1 MTSATTKRTQQKRK
15 SSGRKPSESLY
26 GSLKPSFL
34 AKRVMRYRAS
44 PVLEATARKNDER
57 CYKIVPKHIAQN
69 VMWRKE
75 LLTLCAKNLGY
86 RQLVKRWC
94 RSNILFWINAFVWA
108 LDTRETK
115 AGTLAPFITFQCQD
129 EAILK
134 IHKAMFPKGKGVQ
147 HDCVIEKSRDQGATW
162 ICVLAF
168 THALLFSEQPIDLF
182 CMSYKERVV
191 DGGYD
196 TIMGK
201 ARLLIEHLPSWLK
214 PELQINNLSFKN
226 EETGSTWS
234 GSSTTQDAGVSG
246 RYAAMFLDEFAL
258 VDDAEQIWHR
268 TAACSN
274 CRIVNSTHRGPE
286 KMFAQIVKLSELAKV
301 DQEIT
306 ERRFLERI
314 QLHWT
319 AHPWKAKGLYYD
331 AAGKARSPWYD
342 DECIRLGN
350 NRQAIAQ
357 ELDMDAMAAGG
368 QAFDVA
374 EIMGLIGNYT
384 RDPVRVGAMID
395 GKFVDQPRGHIK
407 LWFKNEPPKG
417 LYGIGNDVASGAGGK
432 YSTPSCS
439 SIVNL
444 DTGCKVAE
452 LWDPAI
458 RPDRFAR
465 VVFDLA
471 LWFYGAKLN
480 FENTGSVG
488 SMFRQTLLEDLGYTH
503 FRMRKKSE
511 RTLAPELTNEIG
523 WVPDPEAKTALLFSY
538 QQALSMGFFVNPSK
552 QAMEETLQFVY
563 VDGVIKHS
571 LERVKD
577 DHSAAKAL
585 HGDLVMADAMAWLMV
600 RESGVVQSK
609 VENPGGQKQK
619 GPPPYGSIA
628 WRYEQDDRERD
639 GWDGW

>member
-1 MTSATTKRTQQKRK
+1 MGHYILMK
-15 SSGRKPSESLY
+15 
-26 GSLKPSFL
+26 
-34 AKRVMRYRAS
+34 S
-44 PVLEATARKNDER
+44 PVLEATAKQNDER
-57 CYKIVPKHIAQN
+57 SYKTVPKSIRENARYR
-69 VMWRKE
+69 RK
-75 LLTLCAKNLGY
+75 LLELCAKTPTY
-86 RQLVKRWC
+86 RGIVKRWC
-94 RSNILFWINAFVWA
+94 KNNILFWINAFVWA

-129 EAILK
+129 EAILR
-134 IHKAMFPKGKGVQ
+134 IHAAMFPKGKGVQ

-162 ICVLAF
+162 ICVLLFA
-168 THALLFSEQPIDLF
+168 HALLFSDQPIDLF

-201 ARLLIEHLPSWLK
+201 ARLLIEHLPSWLL
-214 PELQINNLSFKN
+214 PELQLNNLSFKN
-226 EETGSTWS
+226 LETGSSWA

-258 VDDAEQIWHR
+258 VEGAEQIWQR

-286 KMFAQIVKLSELAKV
+286 KMFAQIVKMSEIV
-301 DQEIT
+301 SGEVT
-306 ERRFLERI
+306 ERRVLERI

-319 AHPWKAKGLYYD
+319 SHPWKAKGLYYD
-331 AAGKARSPWYD
+331 GLGKPRSPWYD
-342 DECIRLGN
+342 DECARLGHN
-350 NRQAIAQ
+350 KQAIAQ
-357 ELDMDAMAAGG
+357 ELDMDAMASGG
-368 QAFDVA
+368 QAFDVQ
-374 EIMGLIGNYT
+374 EVMSLIASYT
-384 RDPVRVGAMID
+384 REPARVGVMVD
-395 GKFVDQPRGHIK
+395 GRFVSKPGGHIR
-407 LWFKNEPPKG
+407 LWFKDEPVRG
-417 LYGIGNDVASGAGGK
+417 IYGIGNDVASGAGGK

-444 DTGCKVAE
+444 ATGIKVGE

-465 VVFDLA
+465 VVYELA
-471 LWFYGAKLN
+471 NWFHGAKLN

-488 SMFRQTLLEDLGYTH
+488 AMFRQTLLEDLGYAH

-511 RTLAPELTNEIG
+511 RTMAPEITNEIG

-538 QQALSMGFFVNPSK
+538 QQALSQGYFSNPSK
-552 QAMEETLQFVY
+552 QAMEETLHFVY

-600 RESGVVQSK
+600 RESGQVMAK
-609 VENPGGQKQK
+609 MNTPGGQDHK

-628 WRYEQDDRERD
+628 WRYEQEEKERD
-639 GWDGW
+639 DWDGW